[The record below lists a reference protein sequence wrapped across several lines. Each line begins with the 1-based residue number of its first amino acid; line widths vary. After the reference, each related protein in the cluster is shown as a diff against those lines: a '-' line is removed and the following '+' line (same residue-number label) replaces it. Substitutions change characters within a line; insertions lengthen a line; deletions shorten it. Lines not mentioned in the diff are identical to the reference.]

1 VATWP
6 SAPTQLTFTAN
17 LEVPPRNKGSIWD
30 MVTNIS
36 SINGFGVMGPDS
48 FETCVI
54 LAVETDLIART
65 EQTEI
70 LPGAKK
76 HKLTS

>member
-1 VATWP
+1 
-6 SAPTQLTFTAN
+6 
-17 LEVPPRNKGSIWD
+17 
-30 MVTNIS
+30 
-36 SINGFGVMGPDS
+36 MGPDS